1 MTNAI
6 SPPSGRHRVGDRAP
20 RVQLPAIDGST
31 FDSASLA
38 GRRHLVSFYR
48 FATCP
53 FCNLRVHAVIRQ
65 VPSFGPDFALVAIF
79 DSPLDHLTRH
89 ASGHHAPFPILA
101 DATGGAYRAW
111 SIERSL
117 WGMLKGML
125 LRLPTLLR
133 GMLSGYF
140 PFPPRGSMLTMPADF
155 LVDEQGVIRVAYY
168 GRDEGDH
175 LPLEVIAEF
184 ARGGAPADL
193 GATAAASARHGSSD
207 AMLLKT
213 PPASHD

>member
-1 MTNAI
+1 M
-6 SPPSGRHRVGDRAP
+6 
-20 RVQLPAIDGST
+20 QLPAIDGST
-31 FDSASLA
+31 FDSATLA

-53 FCNLRVHAVIRQ
+53 FCNLRVHAMIRQ
-65 VPSFGPDFALVAIF
+65 VPRFGPDFALVAIF

-101 DATGGAYRAW
+101 DATGATYRAW
-111 SIERSL
+111 SIERSF
-117 WGMLKGML
+117 WGMLKGMF

-155 LVDEQGVIRVAYY
+155 LVDEHGVIQVAYY

-184 ARGGAPADL
+184 ARGGALAVTGADVAPARQ
-193 GATAAASARHGSSD
+193 ASSTIP
-207 AMLLKT
+207 LKT
-213 PPASHD
+213 PAASHD